1 MKRLIV
7 IEGFDRSG
15 KDSLMK
21 DLADSNLLPN
31 TWVYFN
37 DLEGLPKYDKEQ
49 ENFLVWLNRLI
60 QMQVNKLNELFDSYD
75 TIIMTRFIVS
85 DEVYS
90 TLFNRE
96 HTVIKYIDQLRK
108 DVQIINYC
116 LLFSTWV
123 DYLKRLEMLEVDEAQ
138 YDNKDFYSINK
149 LYKDLL
155 SNYEESRIYYV
166 HYNTSRLDILIDFIK
181 YVYKQELQ

>member
-15 KDSLMK
+15 KDTLMQ
-21 DLADSNLLPN
+21 DLGNNDLPN

-37 DLEGLPKYDKEQ
+37 DLAGLPKYDKEQ
-49 ENFLVWLNRLI
+49 EDFLNWLNRLI
-60 QMQVNKLNELFDSYD
+60 QMQVNKINELFDKYD
-75 TIIMTRFIVS
+75 NVIMTRFIVS

-96 HTVIKYIDQLRK
+96 HTVIKYLDQLRK

-116 LLFSTWV
+116 LLFNTWT
-123 DYLKRLEMLEVDEAQ
+123 DYLKRLELLEVDEAQ
-138 YDNKDFYSINK
+138 YDNQDFYHINE
-149 LYKDLL
+149 LYKNELYKYDG
-155 SNYEESRIYYV
+155 SRIFYIK
-166 HYNTSRLDILIDFIK
+166 YNTSKLEILKDFVA
-181 YVYKQELQ
+181 YVYKK

>member
-15 KDSLMK
+15 KDTLMQ
-21 DLADSNLLPN
+21 DLGNSDLPN

-49 ENFLVWLNRLI
+49 DDFLVWLNKLI
-60 QMQVNKLNELFDSYD
+60 QMQVNKLNELFDKYD
-75 TIIMTRFIVS
+75 NVIMTRFIVS

-96 HTVIKYIDQLRK
+96 HTVIKYIGQLRK

-116 LLFSTWV
+116 LLFNTWT
-123 DYLKRLEMLEVDEAQ
+123 DYLKRLELLEVYEAQ
-138 YDNKDFYSINK
+138 YDNSNFYEINN
-149 LYKDLL
+149 LYKNELIK
-155 SNYEESRIYYV
+155 YKGSRIFYIK
-166 HYNTSRLDILIDFIK
+166 YNTSKLEILEDFIE
-181 YVYKQELQ
+181 YVYKSKLQ